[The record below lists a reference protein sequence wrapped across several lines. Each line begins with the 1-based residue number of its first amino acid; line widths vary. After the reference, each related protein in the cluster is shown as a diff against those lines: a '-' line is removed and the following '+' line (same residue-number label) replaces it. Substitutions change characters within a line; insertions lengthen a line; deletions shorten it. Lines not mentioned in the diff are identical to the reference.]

1 MNITKAVLLEKY
13 KKAIQ
18 SFFVGKQKLK
28 PRSLGL
34 IKKLTDASSTILFF
48 CIYSKEDL
56 DDIRKLLKEAKM
68 HSKPVM
74 AYVFNLGY
82 ETLDVITD
90 KSVFFFNLH
99 DFTIFG
105 KMKDD
110 LRQKIEN
117 DTFELMVSFVQLPDP
132 FCLHIIS
139 RINADLKVGIYH
151 SAMPTVYDL
160 TLKTDVQ
167 KIGVEQ
173 YNKQVVSYLDVLNI
187 EGSKFD
193 FEKY

>member
-1 MNITKAVLLEKY
+1 MEKY

-34 IKKLTDASSTILFF
+34 INKLTDASSTILFF

-68 HSKPVM
+68 HAKPVM
-74 AYVFNLGY
+74 AYVFYQGY
-82 ETLDVITD
+82 EALDVITD

-99 DFTIFG
+99 DFTLFG

-117 DTFELMVSFVQLPDP
+117 DTFELLVSFVQLPNP

-139 RINADLKVGIYH
+139 EINANFKVGIYQ
-151 SAMPTVYDL
+151 SALPTVYDL
-160 TLKTDVQ
+160 TLKTDIQ
-167 KIGVEQ
+167 KMGFGQ
-173 YNKQVVSYLDVLNI
+173 YYKQVVSYLDVLNI
-187 EGSKFD
+187 DRK
-193 FEKY
+193 